1 MNSTCMTLILLI
13 LAPLYL
19 QNVLYIT
26 FRTFFQLA
34 DQAFEG
40 HHLSNSLNQS
50 FHFSGYEKH
59 YAFLGANIL
68 TLTL

>member
-1 MNSTCMTLILLI
+1 MHESHITHTRTFISSECTVHYI
-13 LAPLYL
+13 
-19 QNVLYIT
+19 QN
-26 FRTFFQLA
+26 FFQLA